1 MRVLGVGIATLD
13 IINSVDGYPREDD
26 EVRARSQRRSRGGN
40 ATNTLTVLSS
50 LGHACSWAGVLPADH
65 ESREVEMILQ
75 SADIDLS
82 EVRRLGEGRLPTS
95 FITLNIRNGSRT
107 IVHYRDLPEY
117 RAAWF
122 DAIDLRPFDW
132 IHFEGR
138 APEELG
144 LMLRRAAKA
153 GVRVSLEVEKPRPG
167 IESLFAL
174 PDVLLFSREYA
185 RAQGS
190 DSAAA
195 LLQSVGANEFDRR
208 PLCFCTWGDAGAW
221 ALTTDDMLYHQPA
234 FEVPRVLDT
243 IGAGDV
249 FNAGVIAALLDG
261 SDARE
266 ALRCACELAAVKCGR
281 IGLENLATAK
291 QVNCPGLLPGLFR
304 DKHE

>member
-1 MRVLGVGIATLD
+1 MRILGVGIATLD

-26 EVRARSQRRSRGGN
+26 EVRASSQRRSRGGN

-50 LGHACSWAGVLPADH
+50 LGHACSWAGVLPADT
-65 ESREVEMILQ
+65 ESHEVEAMLEA
-75 SADIDLS
+75 ADIDLS
-82 EVRRLGEGRLPTS
+82 HVRRLGEGRLPTS

-122 DAIDLRPFDW
+122 DAIDLQPFDW

-138 APEELG
+138 APEELAP
-144 LMLRRAAKA
+144 MLGRAGRA
-153 GVRVSLEVEKPRPG
+153 GALVSLEVEKPRAG
-167 IESLFAL
+167 IESLFGL
-174 PDVLLFSREYA
+174 PDVLLFSRDYA
-185 RAQGS
+185 RAQGAE
-190 DSAAA
+190 SAAA
-195 LLQSVGANEFDRR
+195 LLQSVGARAFDRR

-221 ALTTDDMLYHQPA
+221 ALTTDGLLYHQPA

-249 FNAGVIAALLDG
+249 FNAAVIAALLDG

-266 ALRCACELAAVKCGR
+266 ALRSGCELAAFKCGR
-281 IGLENLATAK
+281 IGLEHLATAK
-291 QVNCPGLLPGLFR
+291 QAQ
-304 DKHE
+304 